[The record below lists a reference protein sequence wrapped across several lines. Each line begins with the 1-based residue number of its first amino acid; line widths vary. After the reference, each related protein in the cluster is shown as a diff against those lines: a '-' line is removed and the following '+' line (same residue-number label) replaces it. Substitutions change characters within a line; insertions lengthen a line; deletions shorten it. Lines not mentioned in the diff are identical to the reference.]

1 MACQSPCSRDL
12 SCSQYIAKTI
22 PSANFLQMK
31 VRVKGDDHH
40 HHHHHLAKDDV
51 AEDVAMANDHHL
63 LPCSLDSWGLVG
75 KLTMVHKP
83 FGFEMQGFPLTQR

>member
-1 MACQSPCSRDL
+1 MK
-12 SCSQYIAKTI
+12 YIAKTI
-22 PSANFLQMK
+22 PSASFLQMK

-40 HHHHHLAKDDV
+40 HHLAKDDV
-51 AEDVAMANDHHL
+51 AEDVALANDHHLRLL
-63 LPCSLDSWGLVG
+63 LPCSLDWWGLVG

>member
-1 MACQSPCSRDL
+1 MK
-12 SCSQYIAKTI
+12 YIAKTI
-22 PSANFLQMK
+22 PSANFPQMK
-31 VRVKGDDHH
+31 ARAKGDD

-51 AEDVAMANDHHL
+51 AEDVALANDHHLRLL